1 MCTEVSIVNGVAGI
15 GHALSDPVGFIL
27 QAITGL
33 LGHFISVARVDLM
46 GVLDRFLFRTV
57 DPTVRGN
64 RSITANPNIAN
75 LNLGLAVAVDVL
87 IGAVLLLTSLRSMF
101 ERSMRS
107 KYDLKVI
114 LPRVLL
120 AVVMAHCSLLF
131 MQMTIDLNNALS
143 SVALSLGG
151 PLSGDNLPW
160 SPSLAPQTIAGLTLG
175 QDLFQ
180 AIMAVALIVA
190 VAILVLAYVIRTA
203 LLNVLIVTAPLA
215 ALLSI
220 APDTRSHARS
230 WLRLFLGT
238 VFMQAVQLLI
248 LRVAV
253 TTEFDSSGGIT
264 STVYALATLWLLLKV
279 PGAMNTS
286 SHLESKAHTMFHTLE
301 RSVKHSLM
309 PAHHTA
315 HAPPRKAA

>member
-1 MCTEVSIVNGVAGI
+1 MSVVNGVTSV

-27 QAITGL
+27 QAVTGL
-33 LGHFISVARVDLM
+33 LGHLISVARTDLM

-57 DPTVRGN
+57 DPTASGVRA
-64 RSITANPNIAN
+64 ITANPNLAN
-75 LNLGLAVAVDVL
+75 LNLGLTLAVDVL
-87 IGAVLLLTSLRSMF
+87 IGGVILFTSLRSIF

-107 KYDLKVI
+107 KYDLKVV

-120 AVVMAHCSLLF
+120 AVVLAHSSLLF
-131 MQMTIDLNNALS
+131 MQMAVDLNNALG

-160 SPSLAPQTIAGLTLG
+160 SASLAPQTIAGLTTG

-180 AIMAVALIVA
+180 ALMALALIVA
-190 VAILVLAYVIRTA
+190 MAILVLAYVIRTA

-215 ALLSI
+215 ALLSVV
-220 APDTRSHARS
+220 PDTRTHARA

-238 VFMQAVQLLI
+238 VFLQAVQLI
-248 LRVAV
+248 VLRVAV
-253 TTEFDSSGGIT
+253 TTEFDTSGGII
-264 STVYALATLWLLLKV
+264 SSIYALATLWLLLKV

-286 SHLESKAHTMFHTLE
+286 SHLEGKAHTMLHTLE
-301 RSVKHSLM
+301 RSAKHALM
-309 PAHHTA
+309 PAHHAT
-315 HAPPRKAA
+315 HAPHKAA

>member
-1 MCTEVSIVNGVAGI
+1 
-15 GHALSDPVGFIL
+15 
-27 QAITGL
+27 
-33 LGHFISVARVDLM
+33 M

-57 DPTVRGN
+57 DPTVAGN
-64 RSITANPNIAN
+64 RAITGNPNVAN
-75 LNLGLAVAVDVL
+75 LNMGLTLAVDVL
-87 IGAVLLLTSLRSMF
+87 IGAVILFTSLRSVF

-107 KYDLKVI
+107 KFDLKVI

-120 AVVMAHCSLLF
+120 AVALAHSSLLL
-131 MQMTIDLNNALS
+131 MQMAVDLNNALG

-180 AIMAVALIVA
+180 AVVALALIVA
-190 VAILVLAYVIRTA
+190 LAILVLAYVIRTA

-215 ALLSI
+215 ALLSVV
-220 APDTRSHARS
+220 PDTRTHARS

-238 VFMQAVQLLI
+238 VFLQAVQLI
-248 LRVAV
+248 VLRVAV
-253 TTEFDSSGGIT
+253 TTQFDTSGGVI
-264 STVYALATLWLLLKV
+264 SSVYALATLWLLLKV

-301 RSVKHSLM
+301 RSVKHALV
-309 PAHHTA
+309 PTHHAA

>member
-1 MCTEVSIVNGVAGI
+1 MPIVHGVTNI
-15 GHALSDPVGFIL
+15 GHALTDPLGFLL

-33 LGHFISVARVDLM
+33 LGHFVDVARVDLL

-57 DPTVRGN
+57 DPTVAGN
-64 RSITANPNIAN
+64 RPITANPNLAR
-75 LNLGLAVAVDVL
+75 LNFGLTLAVDAMVGLV
-87 IGAVLLLTSLRSMF
+87 ILLTSLRSIF
-101 ERSMRS
+101 ERSMRA

-114 LPRVLL
+114 LPRVLFAIVL
-120 AVVMAHCSLLF
+120 AHCSLLF
-131 MQMTIDLNNALS
+131 MQMAIDLNNALG

-151 PLSGDNLPW
+151 PLNGDTLPW
-160 SPSLAPQTIAGLTLG
+160 APSLSPPTIAALISG

-180 AIMAVALIVA
+180 VVMLVALVVA
-190 VAILVLAYVIRTA
+190 MAILVLAYVIRTA

-215 ALLSI
+215 ALLSVM
-220 APDTRSHARS
+220 PDTRTHART

-238 VFMQAVQLLI
+238 VFMQAVQLII

-253 TTEFDSSGGIT
+253 TTEFDSSGGVI

-286 SHLESKAHTMFHTLE
+286 THLESKAHTMLHSLE
-301 RSVKHSLM
+301 RSAKHALVA
-309 PAHHTA
+309 PHHAAHRRA
-315 HAPPRKAA
+315 